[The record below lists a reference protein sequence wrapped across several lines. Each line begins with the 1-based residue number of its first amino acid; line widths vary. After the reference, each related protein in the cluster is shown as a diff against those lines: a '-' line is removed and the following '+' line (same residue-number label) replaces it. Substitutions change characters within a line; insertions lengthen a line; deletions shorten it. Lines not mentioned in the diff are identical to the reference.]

1 MDSPLIGIPTF
12 GRNFERHFSLPA
24 EFVECVRR
32 AGGIPVLMP
41 PGETHL
47 DQWFE
52 TIDGLLMPSGVDI
65 DPDLYD
71 GEHHETVDEV
81 DPERDHD
88 EVDLIHQAIEAE
100 MPLLATCRGMQLL
113 NVALGGDLFVHVPEC
128 IENAVDHRVATDTER
143 KFGPVAH
150 EVVLDP
156 GSRMASLLGTN
167 RMEPMSWHHQAV
179 DELGDGL
186 TVVGHAPDGVIEAL
200 EMPEHPWLFAVQ
212 WHPEITA
219 AGDATQQRLFDG
231 LVQAARGEVGEQ
243 GATQE

>member
-1 MDSPLIGIPTF
+1 MENPLIGIPTF

-24 EFVECVRR
+24 EFVECIRR

-41 PGETHL
+41 PGEPSL
-47 DQWFE
+47 NQWFE
-52 TIDGLLMPSGVDI
+52 TIDGLLIPSGVDV
-65 DPDLYD
+65 DPELYE
-71 GEHHETVDEV
+71 GEAHDSIKDV

-88 EVDLIHQAIEAE
+88 EVDLIHQAIEVQ

-113 NVALGGDLFVHVPEC
+113 NVALSGDLFPHVPDC
-128 IENAVDHRVATDTER
+128 VENAIEHRVTADTDR
-143 KFGPVAH
+143 KFGPVSH

-156 GSRMASLLGTN
+156 GSRLAHLLGES

-179 DELGDGL
+179 DEVGDGL
-186 TVVGHAPDGVIEAL
+186 TVVGHAPDGVIEGL

-219 AGDATQQRLFDG
+219 AHDPVQQRLFEG
-231 LVQAARGEVGEQ
+231 LVQAARGE
-243 GATQE
+243 T